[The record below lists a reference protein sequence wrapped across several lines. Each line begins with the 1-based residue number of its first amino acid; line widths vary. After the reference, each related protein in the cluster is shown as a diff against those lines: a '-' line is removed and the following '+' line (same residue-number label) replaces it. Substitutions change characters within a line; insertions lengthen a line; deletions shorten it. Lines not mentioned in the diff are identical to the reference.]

1 MVDIELI
8 LLTQKNN
15 DENGKNQADL
25 DFNKNYPN
33 TVIENRNILKRY
45 LEILKIYNVKSIL
58 VVCYTS
64 KYYHKCF
71 QSEWKKQF
79 FEFIDE
85 IKYDF

>member
-1 MVDIELI
+1 MLIWYIIQTIINLNNNEFVEYMVDIELI

-45 LEILKIYNVKSIL
+45 LEILKIYNVKSTL
-58 VVCYTS
+58 VVCST
-64 KYYHKCF
+64 
-71 QSEWKKQF
+71 
-79 FEFIDE
+79 
-85 IKYDF
+85 

>member
-25 DFNKNYPN
+25 DFN

-71 QSEWKKQF
+71 QSE
-79 FEFIDE
+79 
-85 IKYDF
+85 